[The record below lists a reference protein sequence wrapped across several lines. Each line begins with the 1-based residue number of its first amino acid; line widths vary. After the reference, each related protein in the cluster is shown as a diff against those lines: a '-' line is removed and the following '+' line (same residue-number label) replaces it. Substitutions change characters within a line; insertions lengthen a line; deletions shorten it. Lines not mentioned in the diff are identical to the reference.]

1 MTVGK
6 ERLYDLPADEN
17 FTEPVNRKLD
27 MTSFMATL
35 SERDN
40 LMLKMRCEN
49 KSLAEI
55 AAAVGYKTPSAAQK
69 RLSKLVEQFQSFLAS
84 P

>member
-1 MTVGK
+1 MTA
-6 ERLYDLPADEN
+6 Y
-17 FTEPVNRKLD
+17 
-27 MTSFMATL
+27 MATL
-35 SERDN
+35 TERDKR
-40 LMLKMRCEN
+40 MLAMRCEN

-69 RLSKLVEQFQSFLAS
+69 RLVKLVDQFQEFLAN